1 MPFRSRDE
9 VWSYAEGVNKLI
21 RARKHLEN
29 RGAEKACIR
38 LLQSLIKTTEREFF
52 NHKSAAL
59 PIGAMTA
66 GSVREGSRLGDS
78 IRPLTKHSASN
89 KPRPSDK

>member
-1 MPFRSRDE
+1 MHSCIATSIFGVIRFRKHALLLLGAKENVMPIRSRDE

-38 LLQSLIKTTEREFF
+38 LLENVIRKAEREFF
-52 NHKSAAL
+52 
-59 PIGAMTA
+59 
-66 GSVREGSRLGDS
+66 
-78 IRPLTKHSASN
+78 
-89 KPRPSDK
+89 KPTNPNNS

>member
-38 LLQSLIKTTEREFF
+38 LLDSIIKRAEREFY
-52 NHKSAAL
+52 NPKSAAL
-59 PIGAMTA
+59 PIRAMTE
-66 GSVREGSRLGDS
+66 GIGEGSRLGAF
-78 IRPLTKHSASN
+78 IRPPTKHSTSK
-89 KPRPSDK
+89 KPRPSEE

>member
-29 RGAEKACIR
+29 RGAEKACIH
-38 LLQSLIKTTEREFF
+38 LLDSIIKRAEREFF
-52 NHKSAAL
+52 NPKSAAL
-59 PIGAMTA
+59 PIGAMTE
-66 GSVREGSRLGDS
+66 GIREGSRLGLS
-78 IRPLTKHSASN
+78 ICPPTKHNSSK
-89 KPRPSDK
+89 KPQHSEE